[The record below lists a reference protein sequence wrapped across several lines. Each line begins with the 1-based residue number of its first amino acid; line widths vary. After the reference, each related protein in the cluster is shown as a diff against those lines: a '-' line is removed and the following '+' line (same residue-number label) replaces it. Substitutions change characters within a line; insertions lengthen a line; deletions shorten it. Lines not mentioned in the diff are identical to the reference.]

1 MTAVADANA
10 NLTLG
15 SEIYGPSATIH
26 NISGLSQPG
35 VPLSLGNVRAM
46 RFHVSA
52 AQVNAGLTLLAALPA
67 AVPSVA
73 FRVVECLAIA
83 IGGAA
88 GAVTTVDLLGTQGGV
103 SVKLCAFA
111 QASLSQSTVLVM
123 GGAGAAV
130 LTDGASYAICD
141 AGTAITLGKT
151 GSALTTATF
160 IDILLTFVLDA
171 A

>member
-1 MTAVADANA
+1 MSEGAELDADAA
-10 NLTLG
+10 LRAQ
-15 SEIYGPSATIH
+15 EIDGRH
-26 NISGLSQPG
+26 
-35 VPLSLGNVRAM
+35 
-46 RFHVSA
+46 
-52 AQVNAGLTLLAALPA
+52 
-67 AVPSVA
+67 
-73 FRVVECLAIA
+73 
-83 IGGAA
+83 GAA

>member
-83 IGGAA
+83 IGGA
-88 GAVTTVDLLGTQGGV
+88 VTTVDLLGTQGGV